1 MVSMMKQAEA
11 PRKSG
16 RSRRA
21 GFTLIETMI
30 AMLVL
35 SIGVLGLA
43 ATLTSSLA
51 YINSSQYDYIAQQK
65 AAQAVESIFTA
76 RDLGEAT
83 WSSICNVGSALC
95 TSGIF
100 VNGATSLCDAGPDG
114 IIDTAD
120 DYNGTACSVQA
131 DAILLPASS
140 GTLNATTAS
149 RVPLTNYS
157 FQRTITIT
165 AFPNVPNLRTIAVLI
180 TYRAGIFRRTYT
192 LTTNISNFS

>member
-1 MVSMMKQAEA
+1 MTKQAA
-11 PRKSG
+11 TPRKFG
-16 RSRRA
+16 RTGGA

-43 ATLTSSLA
+43 ATLASSLA
-51 YINSSQYDYIAQQK
+51 YMNSSENDYIAQQK

-95 TSGIF
+95 TGGIF
-100 VNGATSLCDAGPDG
+100 VNGAEPLCDPGPDG

-131 DAILLPASS
+131 DAILLPTSA
-140 GTLNATTAS
+140 GTINSTTAS
-149 RVPLTNYS
+149 RVPLSNYN

-165 AFPNVPNLRTIAVLI
+165 AFPNVANLRTITVLI
-180 TYRAGIFRRTYT
+180 TYKAGIFQRSYT